1 MSYILDALKKSEQ
14 ERNRGNIPTLH
25 TTSQVVF
32 SHRYLWIGI
41 LIGVGALSVVAALVW
56 IVSLKLFQPAAPGT
70 SSLQGSQNE
79 TPVAEPETR
88 AVLRPETG
96 NAQVGSQPEKNTAPE
111 PRHLDSVGEL
121 SADMQ
126 AQIERL
132 SLNVVSYS
140 DVPERRFVMLN
151 QRIVR
156 ESEAVG
162 EGVIVE
168 RILPDGAVLSVDGH
182 EILIRPE

>member
-41 LIGVGALSVVAALVW
+41 LIGVGALSLVAALAW
-56 IVSLKLFQPAAPGT
+56 FINLRLFQPAASPAA
-70 SSLQGSQNE
+70 SAQRDSI
-79 TPVAEPETR
+79 AEIGVKQPE
-88 AVLRPETG
+88 AAPRPETKEG
-96 NAQVGSQPEKNTAPE
+96 EAGSPSTTSAAVE
-111 PRHLDSVGEL
+111 PRPVDGGGEL
-121 SADMQ
+121 SAD
-126 AQIERL
+126 AKARVEGL
-132 SLNVVSYS
+132 SVNVVSYS
-140 DVPERRFVMLN
+140 DVPARRFVMLN

-156 ESEAVG
+156 ESETVG
-162 EGVIVE
+162 EGIVVKQ
-168 RILPDGAVLSVDGH
+168 ILPDGAVLSVDGE